1 MDHSFK
7 NELKIIPEEHN
18 VILTE
23 VIHNPKY
30 HREKKAQIMFETLN
44 VKSLST
50 LEIQLYFQLIML
62 VYLMG
67 LYMILVI
74 VLHKLFLYMM
84 ER

>member
-23 VIHNPKY
+23 VINNPKY
-30 HREKKAQIMFETLN
+30 NREKKAQIMFETLN

>member
-1 MDHSFK
+1 MEKIWDHIFK

-23 VIHNPKY
+23 VIHSPKY

-50 LEIQLYFQLIML
+50 LEIRLYFQLII
-62 VYLMG
+62 YDG
-67 LYMILVI
+67 KTIPN
-74 VLHKLFLYMM
+74 
-84 ER
+84 